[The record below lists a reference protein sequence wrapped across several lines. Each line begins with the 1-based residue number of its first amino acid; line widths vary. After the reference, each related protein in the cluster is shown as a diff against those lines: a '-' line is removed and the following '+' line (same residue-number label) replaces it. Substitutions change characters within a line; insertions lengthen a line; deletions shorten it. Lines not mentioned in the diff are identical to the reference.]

1 MNRAP
6 IALIALLAYFFET
19 ALLLGGFGPGGQRG
33 SCRSREQYSIN
44 ADVIGAA
51 VSREFAER
59 EKAKAAKKTA
69 TPRPGV
75 DGLPLLVRSRRDKSP
90 RCGGIRRLKRTLP
103 PDAAGA

>member
-1 MNRAP
+1 MNRAL

-19 ALLLGGFGPGGQRG
+19 APLLGGFGLGGQQG

-51 VSREFAER
+51 VSKEFAER

-69 TPRPGV
+69 TPRPGTAFH
-75 DGLPLLVRSRRDKSP
+75 LLVPSRRDKSP
-90 RCGGIRRLKRTLP
+90 
-103 PDAAGA
+103 DAGA

>member
-1 MNRAP
+1 MRESVGKTKNRRKMNRAL

-19 ALLLGGFGPGGQRG
+19 APLLGGFGPGGQQG

-44 ADVIGAA
+44 ADVICAA
-51 VSREFAER
+51 VSKEFAER

-75 DGLPLLVRSRRDKSP
+75 DGLPPSGS
-90 RCGGIRRLKRTLP
+90 
-103 PDAAGA
+103 